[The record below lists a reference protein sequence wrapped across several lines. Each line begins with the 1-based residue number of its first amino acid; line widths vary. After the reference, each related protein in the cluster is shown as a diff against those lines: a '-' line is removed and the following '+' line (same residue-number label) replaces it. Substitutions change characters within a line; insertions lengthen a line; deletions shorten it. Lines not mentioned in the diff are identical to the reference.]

1 MMGGSIMTR
10 PLLSV
15 STGPLWRL
23 DLERAFEVV
32 SEAGAEGVEI
42 MVTQSEDTQS
52 PTELERLAQRFSLPI
67 VAVHA
72 PQLLLTRNVF
82 TTNQLEKVRR
92 TAELCKAL
100 DVKTVVL
107 HPPYV
112 WQPRYALWL
121 LHELE
126 DVLADGPMITMEN
139 MYPVHVGRRRMR
151 FHRFGT
157 VEGLERFR
165 YVTLDTSHLAVSEE
179 NIVEAYRQLADRVVH
194 VHLSDNR
201 GKGRDS
207 HAPLGHGMLPIADF
221 VRALDNPVLKSVVLE
236 IEPGPATRETDSLV
250 RLFGESLD
258 AVRRDLPVRHS
269 QE

>member
-1 MMGGSIMTR
+1 MPR
-10 PLLSV
+10 PLLSI

-23 DLERAFEVV
+23 ELERAFEVV
-32 SEAGAEGVEI
+32 SEAGAEGVEV
-42 MVTQSEDTQS
+42 MVTQSADTQS
-52 PTELERLAQRFSLPI
+52 PNELERLAERFDLPI

-92 TAELCKAL
+92 TAELCTAL

-126 DVLADGPMITMEN
+126 DVLAGGGPTITMEN

-151 FHRFGT
+151 FHRFGG

-165 YVTLDTSHLAVSEE
+165 YVTLDTSHLAVSEDD
-179 NIVEAYRQLADRVVH
+179 IVGAYRQLADRVVH

-207 HAPLGHGMLPIADF
+207 HAPLGQGILPVADF
-221 VRALDNPVLKSVVLE
+221 VRALDNPALQSVALE
-236 IEPGPATRETDSLV
+236 IEPGPSVRDAEPLV
-250 RLFGESLD
+250 KLFGESLD
-258 AVRRDLPVRHS
+258 RVRRDLPAAV
-269 QE
+269 